1 MTTWKDVTAYVGI
14 DPATKCGYAV
24 LDANGNA
31 LMGGT
36 WQLER
41 RAGDGAGM
49 TYVRFQ
55 RLFRELLR
63 SIDAVDIVVCYEQQ
77 ANRFA
82 GSAHVGLG
90 IISHIQRICE
100 EEDVPYTGVA
110 FSVVKKHATGNGQA
124 NKGKMVEAAKAR
136 WGSVVDDNHADA
148 LWIADTVR
156 EGLV

>member
-24 LDANGNA
+24 LDATGKA
-31 LMGGT
+31 LAGGT
-36 WQLER
+36 WNLER

-49 TYVRFQ
+49 LYVRFQ
-55 RLFRELLR
+55 RLFRELID
-63 SIDAVDIVVCYEQQ
+63 SIDQDIVVAYEQQ

-110 FSVVKKHATGNGQA
+110 FSVVKKHATG
-124 NKGKMVEAAKAR
+124 KGNSGKGAMVEAAKAR
-136 WGSVVDDNHADA
+136 WGFVQDDNHADS

>member
-1 MTTWKDVTAYVGI
+1 MTHYIGI

-24 LDANGNA
+24 LDATGKA
-31 LMGGT
+31 LAGGT
-36 WQLER
+36 WKLER

-49 TYVRFQ
+49 LYVRFQ
-55 RLFRELLR
+55 RLFRELLECSPD
-63 SIDAVDIVVCYEQQ
+63 SIVCYEQQ

-100 EEDVPYTGVA
+100 EQGVPYTGVA
-110 FSVVKKHATGNGQA
+110 FSTVKKHATG
-124 NKGKMVEAAKAR
+124 KGNSGKDAMIEAAKAR
-136 WGSVVDDNHADA
+136 WGFVEDDNHADG

>member
-1 MTTWKDVTAYVGI
+1 MTDVVIGI

-24 LDANGNA
+24 LDAAGA
-31 LMGGT
+31 EICGGT

-49 TYVRFQ
+49 LYVRFQ
-55 RLFRELLR
+55 KLFRELVR
-63 SIDAVDIVVCYEQQ
+63 SMDDYNDLIVCYEQQ

-110 FSVVKKHATGNGQA
+110 FSTVKKHATGSGKA
-124 NKGKMVEAAKAR
+124 NKGAMVEAAKAR
-136 WGSVVDDNHADA
+136 WEAIVDDNHADA

>member
-1 MTTWKDVTAYVGI
+1 MTAYVGI

-24 LDANGNA
+24 LDAKGNA

-41 RAGDGAGM
+41 RSGDGAGM
-49 TYVRFQ
+49 LYVRFQ
-55 RLFRELLR
+55 RLFRELVR
-63 SIDAVDIVVCYEQQ
+63 SLDDDNDLIVCYEQQ

-100 EEDVPYTGVA
+100 EQNVPYTGVA
-110 FSVVKKHATGNGQA
+110 FSTVKKHATGNGQA
-124 NKGKMVEAAKAR
+124 NKAAMVEAAKAR
-136 WGSVVDDNHADA
+136 WGLVEDDNHADS